1 MKKRILFAA
10 MAAMLTFSAVGCGSR
25 DVENSKTVD
34 YKDCATLAEYKGVE
48 VEADRTMLEVSDDD
62 IQREIDNLLQNYST
76 ENQIT
81 EGTVKDGDTINLDYS
96 GLLDGVAFSG
106 GTATDTE
113 YTVGGN
119 FIVDLDRGLIGLEV
133 GKKYEIPC
141 TFPEGYSNEEL
152 KGKDVIFEV
161 TVNYIVEKIPAEYNN
176 EFVKNVVADAGIE
189 DVSTTDEMTAYIKN
203 SLYENKLLTFNQ
215 TKFTNVINKIIDNT
229 EYKSMPEA
237 ELEYLQNNVRNN
249 LQNEFNMYG
258 AYYGVSDI
266 ESFYKSLLA
275 PSYGY
280 ETFDEF
286 VVGYSTEYLK
296 EKMAVT
302 LIAEAEGIVVTDEE
316 LQAYGEEYAA
326 NSGLE
331 SYAALLEQYGE
342 EVADEFEY
350 TLLYEKVYDFLVENS
365 VEI

>member
-1 MKKRILFAA
+1 MKKRILFAV
-10 MAAMLTFSAVGCGSR
+10 MAAMLTFSTVGCGNR
-25 DVENSKTVD
+25 NAENNQTVD
-34 YKDCATLAEYKGVE
+34 YKDCVTLAEYKGVE
-48 VEADRTMLEVSDDD
+48 VEADRTMLEVSDDE
-62 IQREIDNLLQNYST
+62 IQREIDALLQNYSI
-76 ENQIT
+76 ENQIK
-81 EGTVKDGDTINLDYS
+81 EGSVKDGDTINLDYS

-119 FIVDLDRGLIGLEV
+119 FIEDLDRGLIGLEV

-141 TFPEGYSNEEL
+141 TFPENYNEEL

-176 EFVKNVVADAGIE
+176 DFVKNVAADAGIE

-215 TKFTNVINKIIDNT
+215 TKFTNVINKIIENT
-229 EYKSMPEA
+229 EYKSMPED

-249 LQNEFNMYG
+249 LQNEFDMYG
-258 AYYGVSDI
+258 AYYGLSDM

-296 EKMAVT
+296 EKMAIT
-302 LIAEAEGIVVTDEE
+302 LIAESEGIVVTDEE
-316 LQAYGEEYAA
+316 IKEYGEEFAA
-326 NSGLE
+326 GSGLE

-350 TLLYEKVYDFLVENS
+350 TLLYEKVYDFLIENS